1 MGATPQPTN
10 DVDAASADG
19 LVPPGASVGA
29 SGRAAL
35 QSHTLAIDLTRADG
49 TPVVQAAPA
58 VNGHNGHGRANGA
71 APDRSGGR
79 ARTAARKAAKRE
91 RKRAEAAAR
100 AAGHLGPGGQA
111 DATGSPVKASKK
123 DRKAAKAAAKESKAA
138 RKDGKAAKEAK
149 KDRTARQDAEAAAST
164 KGRKAAK
171 KDRKAAK
178 RARRARE
185 ADRAGPATTTA
196 GAAPAAD
203 GGPDAAAGFLPASS
217 AAGAPQ
223 LATVTA
229 HTAPAPSAH
238 PHDLERYP
246 ADELR
251 HDLLLALVSRAID
264 DREIALQKQSRVFF
278 QISGAGHEALLLG
291 LAHELRPGY
300 DWFFPYYR
308 DLALMLGLGISAEQ
322 VLLQAVGSADDPAS
336 GGRQMPA
343 HWGDRD
349 RNVVTQSSPTGSQ
362 CIPAVGCAEAGRY
375 IVRRP
380 DLGLPAH
387 GDEVTYVSLGE
398 GATSEGEFW
407 ESLNTACTEHLPV
420 LYVVADNGYAIS
432 VPSAEQSPAP
442 INELVKGFAGLQVWT
457 VDGTDYFAV
466 RRAARSVISHVRAG
480 VGPALIHATVT
491 RPYSHSAADTQSK
504 YRLPHELAWEAESDP
519 IDRLERALVEG
530 GVLDAAAA
538 ADLRAEAR
546 GIVAAAAKAAL
557 ARPRPDTASVLEHV
571 VALPDIADPGEVATG
586 PDGDDV
592 VAMGEA
598 IRRTLHEAMEADERI
613 RVFGEDVA
621 DAREAI
627 MADVEGKG
635 GVFGTTHGLQRSFGR
650 ARCYNTPLAE
660 ANIIGRAVGQGI
672 RGLRPAPEIQFF
684 DYIWPAMQQI
694 RSEAAT
700 IRWRSNG
707 AFTCPTVMR
716 VPIGGYLQGGSIWHS
731 QSGESIFAHIPG
743 LLIAF
748 PSRASDAAGLLRAAF
763 RCEDPVLFLEHKHL
777 LRQPYTRD
785 PFPDEGFV
793 VPFGRGRHVTRG
805 TDLTI
810 VTWGATVERSRLAA
824 EQLADT
830 DGASVEVI
838 DLRTLVPWD
847 QDMVAESLARTSRLL
862 VVHEDVVRGGF
873 GGEIAAW
880 AADQSFWQLDA
891 PIGRVGAKEC
901 HVAYAPEL
909 EKAILPQ
916 VDDIATAAH
925 RLLCA

>member
-1 MGATPQPTN
+1 MGSRSAHKH
-10 DVDAASADG
+10 ASPASNG
-19 LVPPGASVGA
+19 HAVRPGAEM
-29 SGRAAL
+29 
-35 QSHTLAIDLTRADG
+35 IDLTWRAAG
-49 TPVVQAAPA
+49 GGKAA
-58 VNGHNGHGRANGA
+58 RK
-71 APDRSGGR
+71 R
-79 ARTAARKAAKRE
+79 ARKAAEEAERAARKAAKKTAKKEAKARRKAEKKAAE
-91 RKRAEAAAR
+91 RGRRGVLSVVPGGAPQSEAGGRPKTIDLTDR
-100 AAGHLGPGGQA
+100 AA
-111 DATGSPVKASKK
+111 S
-123 DRKAAKAAAKESKAA
+123 
-138 RKDGKAAKEAK
+138 GKAAHRVAGYPPE
-149 KDRTARQDAEAAAST
+149 QL
-164 KGRKAAK
+164 
-171 KDRKAAK
+171 
-178 RARRARE
+178 RR
-185 ADRAGPATTTA
+185 
-196 GAAPAAD
+196 
-203 GGPDAAAGFLPASS
+203 
-217 AAGAPQ
+217 
-223 LATVTA
+223 
-229 HTAPAPSAH
+229 
-238 PHDLERYP
+238 
-246 ADELR
+246 
-251 HDLLLALVSRAID
+251 DLLLARVSRAID

-278 QISGAGHEALLLG
+278 QISGAGHEALLLA

-322 VLLQAVGSADDPAS
+322 VLLQAVGSAADPAS

-343 HWGDRD
+343 HWGDAS

-362 CIPAVGCAEAGRY
+362 CIPAVGCAEGGRY

-380 DLGLPAH
+380 QLDLKAH

-420 LYVVADNGYAIS
+420 LFLVADNGYAIS

-442 INELVKGFAGLQVWT
+442 INELVRGFAGLHVRS

-466 RRAARSVISHVRAG
+466 RRAARKIVANVRAG
-480 VGPALIHATVT
+480 VGPALLHAKVT

-504 YRLPHELAWEAESDP
+504 YRLPQEMEWEVEHDP
-519 IDRLERALVEG
+519 IDRLEAALIDG
-530 GVLDAAAA
+530 GIITADEAAGI
-538 ADLRAEAR
+538 REEAR
-546 GIVAAAAKAAL
+546 QIVADAAKAAL
-557 ARPRPDTASVLEHV
+557 AAPRPDVDTVLDHV
-571 VALPDIADPGEVATG
+571 VALPDIPDPGEPRAATG
-586 PDGDDV
+586 DGEAESP
-592 VAMGEA
+592 VALGEA
-598 IRRTLHEAMEADERI
+598 IRRTLHEVMEADERI

-660 ANIIGRAVGQGI
+660 ANIIGRAVGQAI

-743 LLIAF
+743 LLVAF

-777 LRQPYTRD
+777 LRQPYTRE
-785 PFPDEGFV
+785 PFPGPEYV
-793 VPFGRGRHVTRG
+793 VPFGKGRYVTQG

-824 EQLADT
+824 KQLEES
-830 DGASVEVI
+830 DGASVEIV

-847 QDMVAESLARTSRLL
+847 QEMVAESVAKTSRLL

-880 AADQSFWQLDA
+880 VADQSFWELDA
-891 PIGRVGAKEC
+891 PVGRVGAQEC

-909 EKAILPQ
+909 EQAILPQ
-916 VDDIATAAH
+916 PDRIADAA
-925 RLLCA
+925 RRVLSA